1 MYDADL
7 SGYLSLAELSEGLA
21 KAMVNSK
28 LRLISLCRIIL
39 GVFDVFV
46 AGEVGRT
53 KSVLLPSRLLF
64 FCFSHHQDEHRVIG

>member
-39 GVFDVFV
+39 GVFLMCLWLGKGEEQSLVFCHL
-46 AGEVGRT
+46 A
-53 KSVLLPSRLLF
+53 
-64 FCFSHHQDEHRVIG
+64 FCFPHHQDEHRVIG

>member
-39 GVFDVFV
+39 GVFFMFV
-46 AGEVGRT
+46 AGEGGRQ
-53 KSVLLPSRLLF
+53 SLVFCHLA

>member
-28 LRLISLCRIIL
+28 LRLISLCRITL

-46 AGEVGRT
+46 AGEGGSLVFCH
-53 KSVLLPSRLLF
+53 LA

>member
-46 AGEVGRT
+46 AGEGGRG
-53 KSVLLPSRLLF
+53 KSGLLPSRLLF
-64 FCFSHHQDEHRVIG
+64 FPSPG